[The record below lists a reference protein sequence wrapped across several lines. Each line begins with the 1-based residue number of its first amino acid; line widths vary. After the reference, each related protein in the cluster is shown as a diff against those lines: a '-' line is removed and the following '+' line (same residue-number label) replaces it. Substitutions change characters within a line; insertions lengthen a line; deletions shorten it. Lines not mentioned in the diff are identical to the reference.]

1 MIKIMTFKESIEF
14 SKLEDRIR
22 EYLKSIGFNNS
33 LITDNFIQ
41 EIIRGEIKDNEFLSE
56 DEFRHILSIV
66 RDSKIGS
73 ILR

>member
-1 MIKIMTFKESIEF
+1 MRKIITFKESIEF

>member
-1 MIKIMTFKESIEF
+1 MTFKESIEF
-14 SKLEDRIR
+14 SKLEDKIK
-22 EYLKSIGFNNS
+22 EYLKSIGFNGS

-41 EIIRGEIKDNEFLSE
+41 EIIKGEIKDNELLSE
-56 DEFRHILSIV
+56 DELRHILSIV

>member
-1 MIKIMTFKESIEF
+1 MRKIMTFKESIEF
-14 SKLEDRIR
+14 SKLEDKIK
-22 EYLKSIGFNNS
+22 EYLKSIGFNGS

-41 EIIRGEIKDNEFLSE
+41 EIIKGEIKDNELLSE
-56 DEFRHILSIV
+56 DELRHILSIV

>member
-1 MIKIMTFKESIEF
+1 MTVKENIEF
-14 SKLEDRIR
+14 SKLEDKIK
-22 EYLKSIGFNNS
+22 EYLKSIGFNSS

-41 EIIRGEIKDNEFLSE
+41 EIIKGEVKDNELLSK
-56 DEFRHILSIV
+56 DELGHILSIV

>member
-1 MIKIMTFKESIEF
+1 MTFKENIEF
-14 SKLEDRIR
+14 SKLEDKIK
-22 EYLKSIGFNNS
+22 EYLKSIGFNSS

-41 EIIRGEIKDNEFLSE
+41 EIIKGEVKDNELLSE
-56 DEFRHILSIV
+56 DELRHILSIV

>member
-1 MIKIMTFKESIEF
+1 MRKIMTFKENIEF
-14 SKLEDRIR
+14 SKLEDKIK
-22 EYLKSIGFNNS
+22 EYLKSIGFNSS

-41 EIIRGEIKDNEFLSE
+41 EIIKGEVKDNELLSE
-56 DEFRHILSIV
+56 DELRHILSIV